1 MQSTNRTDLSSTNNL
16 VEVQECTLNSKIA
29 SQFMSSD
36 SNSVNDH
43 DMSDLIVPFDTSIE
57 TIALA
62 DLSALTSGGAPKR
75 RRSIRTPGPGGASL
89 DVLLGLGCCGDGASD
104 SEGDDIN
111 SMKRQSLSPVDSVL
125 RGADSLIHNGDS
137 APQHYDLSARVSS
150 LLSSAHFNI
159 PSKSTKRKLPA
170 GKKRVTRIQVGVS
183 DVFSDD
189 EEETVQPAP
198 FEGMDTEQS
207 ASVEAMMAAQSAP
220 TESSIVEMT
229 VDTTESDFFA
239 DSKDVEITGS
249 TLPRRSSSVRVSVVS
264 FAGISAVSSE
274 EVSSCVEMDCDTM
287 SVAFSTSTSGC
298 RRSCRLSNASSIGST
313 KRAHRQATP
322 YAPRFARPNSGTSG
336 SAKSSMD
343 VMREDCGY
351 GSYFNSMNS
360 PDKVRSIYC
369 AFYCFVCRL
378 FNVLI
383 VLWTTLIL
391 AWG

>member
-1 MQSTNRTDLSSTNNL
+1 MLFTTILQSTNRTDLSSTNNL
-16 VEVQECTLNSKIA
+16 VELQECAVDSKIA
-29 SQFMSSD
+29 SQFMSLD

-75 RRSIRTPGPGGASL
+75 RRSIRTPGGASL

-104 SEGDDIN
+104 SEGDNMN

-125 RGADSLIHNGDS
+125 RGADSVIHNGNS
-137 APQHYDLSARVSS
+137 APQRCNLSARVSS

-159 PSKSTKRKLPA
+159 PSKSTKRELLA

-189 EEETVQPAP
+189 EEETAQPAS

-207 ASVEAMMAAQSAP
+207 ASIEGMIAVQSAP
-220 TESSIVEMT
+220 LESSIVDMII
-229 VDTTESDFFA
+229 DTTESDFFA

-249 TLPRRSSSVRVSVVS
+249 TLPWRSSTVRQSVVS
-264 FAGISAVSSE
+264 FAGISAVASE

-298 RRSCRLSNASSIGST
+298 RRSCRLSNASSSGST
-313 KRAHRQATP
+313 KKARRQATP

-336 SAKSSMD
+336 SAKTSMD

-369 AFYCFVCRL
+369 AF
-378 FNVLI
+378 
-383 VLWTTLIL
+383 
-391 AWG
+391 